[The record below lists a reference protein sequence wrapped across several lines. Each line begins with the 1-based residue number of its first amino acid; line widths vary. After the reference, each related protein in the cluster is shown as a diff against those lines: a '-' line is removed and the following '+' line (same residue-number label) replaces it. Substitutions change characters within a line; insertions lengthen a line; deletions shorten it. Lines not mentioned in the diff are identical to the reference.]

1 MSALLEVRD
10 LRVEFETSAG
20 VGRAVNGI
28 DLAVDHGQ
36 MLGMV
41 GESGSGKSVIA
52 LALMSL
58 VPPPGRIASGSV
70 QYRGRDLLREPER
83 VLQRIGGREIGLVV
97 QNAKSA
103 LNPLRP
109 I

>member
-1 MSALLEVRD
+1 MPALLEVRD
-10 LRVEFETSAG
+10 LRVEFATSAG

-52 LALMSL
+52 LALMNL
-58 VPPPGRIASGSV
+58 VPPPGRIPSGSV

-83 VLQRIGGREIGLVV
+83 VLQGIRGREIGLVV
-97 QNAKSA
+97 QNA
-103 LNPLRP
+103 
-109 I
+109 